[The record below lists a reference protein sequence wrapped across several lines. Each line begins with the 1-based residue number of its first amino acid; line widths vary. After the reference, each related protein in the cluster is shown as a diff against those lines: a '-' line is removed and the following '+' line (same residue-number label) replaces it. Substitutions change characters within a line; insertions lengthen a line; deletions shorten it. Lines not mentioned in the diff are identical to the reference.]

1 MEKSGAACADVMVAE
16 QAVPLSIAFVN
27 FNHTEDVMSYVRLL
41 LAMYLL
47 FALDAEA
54 QRREIG
60 NGGRGG
66 SLSSSSQTERPARSE
81 SMRDVQPPPPPPP
94 PQQVWIP
101 APVVVENTVYVSQ
114 TVVVETQPQPQ
125 TRQLEVEPN
134 EQAVLYDTS
143 IHPSQSGFDF
153 SSEEVVS
160 WLDREADMYFV
171 VGEEGPEFVVNEDTD
186 IQSVGEGDELLE
198 SVSLPSSGWSPA
210 HRVAVQP
217 DVQYVVWTWDNQY
230 YVFRVTVL
238 AEHRVAFE
246 WRRLGHGAT
255 IAANI
260 AYRNGTQH
268 RDQSAKFGR

>member
-27 FNHTEDVMSYVRLL
+27 FNHTGDVMSYVRLL
-41 LAMYLL
+41 LSMYLL

-60 NGGRGG
+60 NSGRGG

-81 SMRDVQPPPPPPP
+81 PMRDVQPSPPPSHH
-94 PQQVWIP
+94 VWIP

-114 TVVVETQPQPQ
+114 TVVVEPQLQPRPQ
-125 TRQLEVEPN
+125 QLEVQPI
-134 EQAVLYDTS
+134 EQAVLYDMS
-143 IHPSQSGFDF
+143 IHPSQAGFDF

-160 WLDREADMYFV
+160 WLDREADVCFV
-171 VGEEGPEFVVNEDTD
+171 VGEKGPEFVVKEDTD
-186 IQSVGEGDELLE
+186 IHSVGEGGELLE
-198 SVSLPSSGWSPA
+198 SVSLPSSGWSPT

-246 WRRLGHGAT
+246 WKRLDHGAT

-260 AYRNGTQH
+260 AYRNGVRH
-268 RDQSAKFGR
+268 REQSAKFGR